1 MLTLKR
7 IYLYSVLG
15 IALTVM
21 LLGLTDIVRIAFDRI
36 GDAMAARSYLGDDM
50 RGELSWALALAIVA
64 VPLFAVHLL
73 LVRRT
78 LQGPAA
84 EAADERACAS
94 RATYFF
100 LVLVATAAVAGVRLF
115 ELTDGLINLAFGERA
130 WGLAGSAAGS
140 VVVGGAWA
148 AHVWARRRD
157 LRAAPVHTAD
167 DWLTRGYLYGALFVT
182 ALLAAIGAGNVLT
195 VLARRLLELRPA
207 WESADWWQDEIGW
220 ALALTIVASAAW
232 AVHWLLG
239 ARLLR
244 ADPPMGTAHRES
256 RTRGGYFLAVV
267 LAAAALSLLFVSMG
281 LRNIFAELAG
291 IWRPSEGSRL
301 IEEVGGPL
309 LLALPFLV
317 AWWWHLRRA
326 GAEALA
332 FGGPARALAT
342 RRAGRLTV
350 AFVGLG
356 GLAIG
361 LTWELQA
368 LLDALGSG
376 GQDTLFSTDEVSD
389 VTVSATAGA
398 LVGLAMWLPAWV
410 LLQRDRAQDLV
421 AAATATARRAYL
433 FLVSGLAVVAL
444 MIALA
449 FVIYQGTRL
458 LLGTELVDDA
468 SWAPAVLIVAAV
480 VLAYHLY
487 CLRADMVI
495 ARGVELPRE
504 AAIEGE
510 RVAETIEISAP
521 AGADFKVL
529 NAAIRTEL
537 PEGYDLRVV
546 SRPSVQ
552 A

>member
-15 IALTVM
+15 VALAVM
-21 LLGLTDIVRIAFDRI
+21 LLGLTDLVRIAFDRM
-36 GDAMAARSYLGDDM
+36 GDVVAARSYFGGDD
-50 RGELSWALALAIVA
+50 RGDLSWALALVIVA
-64 VPLFAVHLL
+64 APVLMVHLL
-73 LVRRT
+73 LVRRA
-78 LQGPAA
+78 LQGSAA
-84 EAADERACAS
+84 AAADERACAS

-100 LVLVATAAVAGVRLF
+100 LVLIVTATVAGVRLV
-115 ELTDGLINLAFGERA
+115 ELGDGLISLAFGDRA
-130 WGLAGSAAGS
+130 WGLAGAAAGS
-140 VVVGGAWA
+140 VVIGGAWA
-148 AHVWARRRD
+148 VHVWARRRD
-157 LRAAPVHTAD
+157 LLAAPVHTAG
-167 DWLTRGYLYGALFVT
+167 DWLTRGYLYGVLFVT

-195 VLARRLLELRPA
+195 VLARRLLDLRPA
-207 WESADWWQDEIGW
+207 WERTDWWQDEIGW

-232 AVHWLLG
+232 AVHWLFGL
-239 ARLLR
+239 RLLR
-244 ADPPMGTAHRES
+244 AAPPVGAAHRDS
-256 RTRGGYFLAVV
+256 RTRSGYFLAVV
-267 LAAAALSLLFVSMG
+267 LAAAAVSLLFISMG

-291 IWRPSEGSRL
+291 IWQPSDGSRL

-309 LLALPFLV
+309 LLALPFLA

-332 FGGPARALAT
+332 FGGPSRAIAT

-368 LLDALGSG
+368 LLDALGSS
-376 GQDTLFSTDEVSD
+376 GQETLFSSDEVAD

-410 LLQRDRAQDLV
+410 LSQRDRAQDLV

-468 SWAPAVLIVAAV
+468 SWAPAVLTVAAV

-495 ARGVELPRE
+495 AGSVE
-504 AAIEGE
+504 AAQPAAPEGE
-510 RVAETIEISAP
+510 RVVETIEISAP

-546 SRPSVQ
+546 AQGSIQ